1 MGQKGWIA
9 KERKG
14 EALVKGRKA
23 EDDKVVS

>member
-14 EALVKGRKA
+14 EAPVKGRKA
-23 EDDKVVS
+23 EDGKVVS

>member
-9 KERKG
+9 KEMKG

-23 EDDKVVS
+23 EDGKVVS